1 MLFPTPPWTRQGWI
15 FPFIWRNLSYLAS
28 LVSLECYYA
37 WQQVLIPSLLSPD
50 LGEWEKGTCGHPLRL
65 VPVWPDPG
73 PHPSDVYWLLKWL
86 WDLWPL
92 DGARESEMDWGLMPG
107 YESASAAPRALEKH
121 SSPVL
126 TEQRTQGRVW
136 WESDWAIHG
145 QMLYK
150 LQLPYKY
157 MVPWFKKETSSKH
170 HRNLLKILE
179 QLFFSLLML
188 EIYSAFLRNHDFT
201 YYLLLLDHIISI
213 LGLGR
218 AESKL

>member
-1 MLFPTPPWTRQGWI
+1 MLLCLT
-15 FPFIWRNLSYLAS
+15 AS
-28 LVSLECYYA
+28 TD
-37 WQQVLIPSLLSPD
+37 SLLAFPRPWRVRKRNMRSPP
-50 LGEWEKGTCGHPLRL
+50 ETGTSLTWPRSTSQWCLLITQVAVRPLATWWCQRIRN
-65 VPVWPDPG
+65 G
-73 PHPSDVYWLLKWL
+73 
-86 WDLWPL
+86 
-92 DGARESEMDWGLMPG
+92 RGLMPG